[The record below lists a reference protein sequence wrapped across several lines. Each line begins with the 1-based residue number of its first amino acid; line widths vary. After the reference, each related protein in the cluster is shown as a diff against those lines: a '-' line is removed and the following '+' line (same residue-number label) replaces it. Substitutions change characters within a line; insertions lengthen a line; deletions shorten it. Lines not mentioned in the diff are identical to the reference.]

1 MTVRE
6 ILGVVA
12 RRWYTSIFFVSLAAV
27 LALLMAQDGGIYST
41 RTVVEFRWP
50 GAARIAP
57 ESGFRD
63 ESVIAFADLVARKV
77 NGGHEPNHYSQEV
90 APLYG
95 AGLREAEFVDTAY
108 EGNQFV
114 TNYPNASIE
123 VQVVGRSEESVR
135 ERQEV
140 LVDEVLRTATQLQ
153 QSMGATRSQLISQA
167 VQPLSVK
174 IEYIAPSR
182 ASQIMAFGALV
193 VAGLIVGVGSA
204 MLWERVARRRSAKS
218 HTSSSKGSKV

>member
-6 ILGVVA
+6 IFGVVA
-12 RRWYTSIFFVSLAAV
+12 RRWYTTAFCLVLTAV
-27 LALLMAQDGGIYST
+27 LAALMVQDGGIYST
-41 RTVVEFRWP
+41 RTVIEFRWP

-108 EGNQFV
+108 EGNQFI

-123 VQVVGRSEESVR
+123 VQIVGRTEESVR
-135 ERQEV
+135 ERQTV

-153 QSMGATRSQLISQA
+153 QSMGTVPSQLISQS

-182 ASQIMAFGALV
+182 TNQIMAFGALV
-193 VAGLIVGVGSA
+193 VAGLVAGTGA
-204 MLWERVARRRSAKS
+204 ALLWERIARRRIRSV
-218 HTSSSKGSKV
+218 HEGLTKGSTV